1 MMELLNILSQYAN
14 LINLALL
21 ITIIGWL
28 FALTQSYKE
37 NITEKFES
45 KLAAKDIKVQSL
57 TEQLSLV
64 KQQLEF
70 QKETSSQRLELK
82 QGELQ
87 ITEKQ

>member
-1 MMELLNILSQYAN
+1 MELLNILSQYAN